1 MLVHSFFDRDN
12 SGTLDKREFVSAL
25 RRDAKIPKRDMSDED
40 LENIFDTVDVDGGG
54 EIDIEEFVAWVERP
68 IPESESDE
76 EEAPPPE
83 PPKALERPELRMMLH
98 RVRQA
103 KQPVPL
109 ELFRILKRRIAAA
122 AYTING
128 LDYDKLFRYAPPSLA
143 LSRSAAVAASTDCV
157 TPFVFWHLAGTMIE
171 TIVAPWT
178 GTSSAV
184 RCGVTARFDP

>member
-143 LSRSAAVAASTDCV
+143 LSRSPAGGIYLTVLHL
-157 TPFVFWHLAGTMIE
+157 VFGHLAGTMIE